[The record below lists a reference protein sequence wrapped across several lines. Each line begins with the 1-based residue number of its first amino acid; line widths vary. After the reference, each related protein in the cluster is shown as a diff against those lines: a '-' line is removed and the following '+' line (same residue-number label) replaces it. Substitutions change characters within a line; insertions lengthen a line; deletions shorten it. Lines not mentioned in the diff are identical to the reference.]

1 LADQL
6 GSGVRN
12 LYKYTKIYSGS
23 EPELLEGDIFKTT
36 ILLTVTGNKGSDK
49 LSPTEDIFL
58 KSILPYLNEKG
69 QIDAK
74 TASDITGKSAA
85 RIKQLFTK
93 LTEAGILEKFG
104 ANKNRTY
111 QLVFCPFQITIV
123 FSPLLRTWAST
134 KVCCIGG
141 YSRHGNQGREAD

>member
-1 LADQL
+1 
-6 GSGVRN
+6 
-12 LYKYTKIYSGS
+12 
-23 EPELLEGDIFKTT
+23 LLEGDIFKTT
-36 ILLTVTGNKGSDK
+36 VLLAVTGSKGSDKHSGNGSDKSSDK
-49 LSPTEDIFL
+49 LSPAEDIFL

-111 QLVFCPFQITIV
+111 QL
-123 FSPLLRTWAST
+123 A
-134 KVCCIGG
+134 KK
-141 YSRHGNQGREAD
+141 